1 MGAGVALRSAPQL
14 WQRSAPQLWRKP
26 LERSLMPRASERTQ
40 FSKPCHVLCIHLVH
54 GWAESHDICVAAAG
68 QPVRGVR
75 G

>member
-1 MGAGVALRSAPQL
+1 
-14 WQRSAPQLWRKP
+14 
-26 LERSLMPRASERTQ
+26 MPRASERTQ

-68 QPVRGVR
+68 QPVTGVR